1 MGREEAYSLHP
12 PSEEPTTEAIGHA
25 LAAAAAV
32 GELLGAVGGVQPETL
47 RTDAAAAAARILAE
61 ARAEVARL
69 EPDADELRSFLASAT
84 SEFVATARAALAHLD
99 ELESPSGSSSEAV
112 AERQ

>member
-1 MGREEAYSLHP
+1 LGGA
-12 PSEEPTTEAIGHA
+12 AGAHA
-25 LAAAAAV
+25 
-32 GELLGAVGGVQPETL
+32 PTL
-47 RTDAAAAAARILAE
+47 RPAAAAAAARILAA
-61 ARAEVARL
+61 ARAEGARL
-69 EPDADELRSFLASAT
+69 ERDADELRSFLASAT